1 MSNLFQSP
9 FQNWLSQN
17 LNHICIYLKHFIRY
31 DFARFQLLVFAVGPL
46 IWRLRFFQCPV
57 KPESDLWR
65 CLEFGIYKPKF
76 FLFLDCASFSK
87 SVKQGNKG
95 TVNGHAECFYL
106 SDHERACTA
115 TNQCNQRMSV
125 SAWNKTIHLYELV
138 IIKPVD
144 QVLPWFRFSLW
155 KQ

>member
-1 MSNLFQSP
+1 MILHVSSFYCLQLVHSFGVWDSFSAP
-9 FQNWLSQN
+9 LSQN
-17 LNHICIYLKHFIRY
+17 RIFEDAWK
-31 DFARFQLLVFAVGPL
+31 LVFTNHLSA
-46 IWRLRFFQCPV
+46 
-57 KPESDLWR
+57 
-65 CLEFGIYKPKF
+65 F

-125 SAWNKTIHLYELV
+125 SAWNKTLHLYGFV